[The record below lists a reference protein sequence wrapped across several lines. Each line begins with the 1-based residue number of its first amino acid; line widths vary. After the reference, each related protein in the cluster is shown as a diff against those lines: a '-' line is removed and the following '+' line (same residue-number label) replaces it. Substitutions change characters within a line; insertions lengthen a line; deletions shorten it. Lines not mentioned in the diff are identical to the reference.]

1 MPGGAHRSHFSRSY
15 NECTGLQQKDH
26 HSIKGWIA
34 MQYPVA
40 FAGGGWLHS
49 FLTCTCNLKVQKAA
63 ILLVTSFVALLQF
76 L

>member
-1 MPGGAHRSHFSRSY
+1 MPGGAHRSHFSSSY

-34 MQYPVA
+34 MQHPVA
-40 FAGGGWLHS
+40 FWGVHS
-49 FLTCTCNLKVQKAA
+49 LLTHACNLQVQKAA
-63 ILLVTSFVALLQF
+63 ILSAISFVALLQF